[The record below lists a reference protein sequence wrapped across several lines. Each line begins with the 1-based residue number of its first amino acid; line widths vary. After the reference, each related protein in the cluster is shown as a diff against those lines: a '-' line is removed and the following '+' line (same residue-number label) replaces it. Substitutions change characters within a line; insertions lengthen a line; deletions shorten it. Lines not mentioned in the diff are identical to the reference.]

1 MTFTDSKSI
10 LKSYKLNFLL
20 TINDK
25 AYNKYFQFS
34 EVYIEYTWEF

>member
-10 LKSYKLNFLL
+10 LKSYKFNFLF

-25 AYNKYFQFS
+25 ANNKYFKFS